1 MTSKLPLEKDAEFFA
16 YHQYRDYVIFGE
28 LAKRETVPAFKAI
41 LEQLIEGE
49 YQDYSYWLQYCGKK
63 KFYVPQRDILFF
75 LFLRCIFGLTFT
87 AKFLERDEKEIIEEY
102 QQFLQ
107 RTEEP
112 FRSDVAKILEHE
124 REHERMLISQ
134 IREGKVEF
142 LGSIIL
148 GLNDGLIELSGA
160 LIGFAF
166 ALQENRLVGIL
177 GLITGVSA
185 AFSMSASAYL
195 QARYDQTRNPRTAA
209 MYTGTTYLAV
219 VALLVAPFLFVTE
232 MAGTL
237 LLFSVVIT
245 LLILVT
251 SFYASVV
258 QERRFGSVA
267 REMALLSI
275 GVTFL
280 TFGLASIF
288 RRLFGMG

>member
-16 YHQYRDYVIFGE
+16 YHQYRDYVVFRE

-41 LEQLIEGE
+41 LEQLIESE
-49 YQDYSYWLQYCGKK
+49 YQDYSYWLRYCVPK

-75 LFLRCIFGLTFT
+75 VFLRRVFGLTFT
-87 AKFLERDEKEIIEEY
+87 AKFLERDEKEIIEAY

-107 RTEEP
+107 HTEEP
-112 FRSDVAKILEHE
+112 LRSDVAKILEHE

-166 ALQENRLVGIL
+166 ALQQSRLVGIL
-177 GLITGVSA
+177 GFITGISA

-195 QARYDQTRNPRTAA
+195 QARYDQTRNPRIAA
-209 MYTGTTYLAV
+209 AYTGITYLVV
-219 VALLVAPFLFVTE
+219 VAILVAPFLFITE
-232 MAGTL
+232 MAWTL
-237 LLFSVVIT
+237 LSFFAVVAV
-245 LLILVT
+245 LILVT

-258 QERRFGSVA
+258 QERRFRTVA
-267 REMALLSI
+267 GEMVLLSV

-280 TFGLASIF
+280 TFLLASLF
-288 RRLFGMG
+288 RELFGMG